1 MLDDEFNTRRAR
13 LVREL
18 ADRSDPFTR
27 KRLLE
32 LASRYETGPVKIKP
46 LPVIAIDGQD
56 RPVDDNGGGET
67 G

>member
-1 MLDDEFNTRRAR
+1 MLDDEFNRQRAR

-32 LASRYETGPVKIKP
+32 LASRYERGPVKTRP
-46 LPVIAIDGQD
+46 LPLMAIDGQD
-56 RPVDDNGGGET
+56 RPIDKDGGDT